1 MCCAFPQDFPSQRE
15 QVHDRNEVLYFKVLS
30 EHPPDHEG
38 DLLAEFRQIAHRC
51 PARRKHGGCQCHV
64 KAPPASRYA
73 GRESRCP
80 PCLVSGHFQPGAS
93 GVDGVSG
100 RQEPATDRGFD
111 DILAEQGRRNSHA
124 VVARRHSVS
133 VSEIERRAHDAV
145 GVDAVVAVDVVE

>member
-1 MCCAFPQDFPSQRE
+1 M
-15 QVHDRNEVLYFKVLS
+15 HDRNEVLYFKVLS

-93 GVDGVSG
+93 GVDGVLGARSQ
-100 RQEPATDRGFD
+100 RL
-111 DILAEQGRRNSHA
+111 I
-124 VVARRHSVS
+124 VASTTFSPSKGDVIVTRSSLSVTPFQ
-133 VSEIERRAHDAV
+133 
-145 GVDAVVAVDVVE
+145 